1 MNLFS
6 HETINFQVLS
16 EFAFNNRWAMVPEG
30 VIPLTAADSDF
41 PVAPE
46 IQEALIDYI
55 NKGYFPYVPNLGY
68 ESVRHS
74 IATQLNERKN
84 EYVNPDYLLPIDS
97 AARGMYII
105 AESFLKRGDEA
116 LVFDP
121 VDYLFMKSFE
131 NAGAT
136 PVLFPARIKNG
147 RIDLSDLESYI
158 TPKTKMLGLCNPHN
172 PYGTLYSV
180 EDLNHLLDLA
190 EKHDFYI
197 MNDEIWSDIV
207 YDRNAFR
214 SILSIDPNKN
224 HRVISVYGFSKS
236 FGIAGLR
243 AGCVYASNIKL
254 FNIII
259 ETSAVMTTAGG
270 ISSLSQIA
278 AQTCMDKC
286 YYWNELF
293 VDHLRGNRDYA
304 ISRIMKM
311 PNITCHTPDATFML
325 FPNIEQTGMGS
336 EEFSDYLLKQHR
348 LAVVPGSPKYFGPG
362 AEGHVRICFSTSREV
377 LSEGLNRLEDAL
389 IQLS

>member
-254 FNIII
+254 FNIIV